1 MYGTSSCCRTLLL
14 LLLLLV
20 AGDVLRPA
28 RAQATLRAPGAPQ
41 SDGRIIIG
49 GTAINGK
56 PAFLAQYESIFTDY
70 LNAALGATLGKT
82 FVTVRAGAL
91 VACCNPPRMPCS
103 LAERVR
109 ARRWP
114 LI

>member
-1 MYGTSSCCRTLLL
+1 MNGSCCRTLLL
-14 LLLLLV
+14 LLLLLA

-82 FVTVRAGAL
+82 FVTVRAGPERL
-91 VACCNPPRMPCS
+91 LPPCIRIRHAC
-103 LAERVR
+103 LARLLSGPARVGGC
-109 ARRWP
+109 
-114 LI
+114 